1 MAYHIAPFIKEY
13 YPTYYSLHTYPAS
26 ECICIRGTKEE
37 WGILGNFAD
46 APITLNGV
54 EFCNSE
60 QLYQLMGFNDAEPL
74 NDIYT
79 ARGMTIKMKAK
90 KWRNNGRLRKDWPMM
105 ILDAMKFCLMKK
117 YEQCARFREVLER
130 SKGYYI
136 VEDQTSFPKKEPD
149 TWGVKLI
156 GDNYEGSNLLG
167 RLLMELRDNN
177 HLEYALPTDALN
189 FITLISRKE
198 PS

>member
-1 MAYHIAPFIKEY
+1 MAERIINAERMEQIINVFGSFDENIKR
-13 YPTYYSLHTYPAS
+13 
-26 ECICIRGTKEE
+26 I
-37 WGILGNFAD
+37 
-46 APITLNGV
+46 
-54 EFCNSE
+54 E
-60 QLYQLMGFNDAEPL
+60 QTF
-74 NDIYT
+74 DIHVVNRDT
-79 ARGMTIKMKAK
+79 ELKISGDIEAV
-90 KWRNNGRLRKDWPMM
+90 M

-117 YEQCARFREVLER
+117 YEQCARFREALER

-136 VEDQTSFPKKEPD
+136 VEDQTLFPKKEPD